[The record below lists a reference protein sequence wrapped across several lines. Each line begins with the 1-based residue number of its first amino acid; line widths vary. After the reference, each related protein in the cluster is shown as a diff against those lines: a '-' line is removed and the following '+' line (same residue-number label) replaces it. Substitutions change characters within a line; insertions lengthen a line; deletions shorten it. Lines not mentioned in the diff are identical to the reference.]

1 MERFE
6 ARLADYCGARF
17 AVAFSSG
24 TAALHGAYFAAG
36 VRAGDEVITS
46 PISFAATAN
55 AALYLGARP
64 VFVDVQPDTV
74 NLDPEQVKEAI
85 TKRTK
90 VIAPVDFAGHP
101 ADLDELMALA
111 RESGAV
117 VVEDAC
123 HALGAI
129 YRGRRVGSIAHMTV
143 FSFHPVKS
151 ITTGEGGA
159 VLTDD
164 PVYAERLRR
173 FRNHGITR
181 DPARLNRDEGPWYYE
196 MVDLGYNYR
205 LSDIHSALGLSQ
217 LRKVDRFVRTRRSLA
232 RAYHAAFMGPD
243 FITPVERPYV
253 QSAWHLYTL
262 QLADARLRRRVVEAL
277 HAVGIGVQVH
287 YLPIYRHPYY
297 RRIGYAGCS
306 CPNAER
312 YYSRCLSL
320 PLYPGLSVAQQQ
332 RTIDAVLHIVGQAG
346 GRQVR
351 GTIV

>member
-1 MERFE
+1 
-6 ARLADYCGARF
+6 
-17 AVAFSSG
+17 
-24 TAALHGAYFAAG
+24 
-36 VRAGDEVITS
+36 
-46 PISFAATAN
+46 
-55 AALYLGARP
+55 
-64 VFVDVQPDTV
+64 
-74 NLDPEQVKEAI
+74 
-85 TKRTK
+85 
-90 VIAPVDFAGHP
+90 
-101 ADLDELMALA
+101 
-111 RESGAV
+111 
-117 VVEDAC
+117 
-123 HALGAI
+123 
-129 YRGRRVGSIAHMTV
+129 
-143 FSFHPVKS
+143 
-151 ITTGEGGA
+151 
-159 VLTDD
+159 
-164 PVYAERLRR
+164 
-173 FRNHGITR
+173 
-181 DPARLNRDEGPWYYE
+181 

-205 LSDIHSALGLSQ
+205 LSDIHSARLSQ
-217 LRKVDRFVRTRRSLA
+217 LRRWIASCGRGEA
-232 RAYHAAFMGPD
+232 WPAYHAAFMGPD

-346 GRQVR
+346 RQVR

>member
-1 MERFE
+1 MISRIPYSRQTVEPDDLQAVAAVLASDWLTTGPAVERFE

-17 AVAFSSG
+17 AVAFSFG

-123 HALGAI
+123 
-129 YRGRRVGSIAHMTV
+129 
-143 FSFHPVKS
+143 
-151 ITTGEGGA
+151 
-159 VLTDD
+159 
-164 PVYAERLRR
+164 
-173 FRNHGITR
+173 
-181 DPARLNRDEGPWYYE
+181 
-196 MVDLGYNYR
+196 
-205 LSDIHSALGLSQ
+205 
-217 LRKVDRFVRTRRSLA
+217 
-232 RAYHAAFMGPD
+232 
-243 FITPVERPYV
+243 
-253 QSAWHLYTL
+253 
-262 QLADARLRRRVVEAL
+262 
-277 HAVGIGVQVH
+277 
-287 YLPIYRHPYY
+287 
-297 RRIGYAGCS
+297 
-306 CPNAER
+306 
-312 YYSRCLSL
+312 
-320 PLYPGLSVAQQQ
+320 
-332 RTIDAVLHIVGQAG
+332 
-346 GRQVR
+346 
-351 GTIV
+351 